1 MIDKM
6 YVALNQI
13 SMNLKFVFGL
23 ILFSLLFVFCTSFN
37 LTDSEA
43 FDFAKREI
51 LLRRIGHEV
60 LLQSGDST
68 SIVLPIEKISENEYQ
83 IKFEN
88 TFTFKPEVL
97 VTISQRFLTKDVL
110 SDEYLVTVLNC
121 RNSSV
126 IYGFTISK
134 NKKDALITCKGRK
147 QPKACYTISVKFKTP
162 PQSMGNYV
170 YLWVGLCLVVCLIFV
185 FLKRKKSKKVKVNVE
200 HDKMFSIGL
209 TVFDVQKRELQFH
222 DAIVDLTKTETRLL
236 LIFASSPNEI
246 IERSRLQKEIW
257 EDDGVIVGR
266 SLDMF
271 ISKLRKKLE
280 QDSSISLVVVRGKG
294 YKLEVTT

>member
-1 MIDKM
+1 M
-6 YVALNQI
+6 YFVLNQN
-13 SMNLKFVFGL
+13 SMNRKYVFGL

-37 LTDSEA
+37 TTDSDA
-43 FDFAKREI
+43 FDLAKREV

-68 SIVLPIEKISENEYQ
+68 SRILPIEKISDHEYQ
-83 IKFEN
+83 IKFKN
-88 TFTFKPEVL
+88 PFTFKPEAL

-110 SDEYLVTVLNC
+110 SDEYLVNVLNC
-121 RNSSV
+121 NNSSIV
-126 IYGFTISK
+126 YGFTISK

-147 QPKACYTISVKFKTP
+147 HPKACYTISVKFKTP
-162 PQSMGNYV
+162 PKSMGKHL
-170 YLWVGLCLVVCLIFV
+170 YLWVGLCLLVCLVFV
-185 FLKRKKSKKVKVNVE
+185 FFKRNKPKKAKVNE
-200 HDKMFSIGL
+200 EYDKRFNIGL

-222 DAIVDLTKTETRLL
+222 DVTVDLTKTETRLL

-257 EDDGVIVGR
+257 EDEGVVVGR

-294 YKLEVTT
+294 YKLEVIT

>member
-1 MIDKM
+1 M
-6 YVALNQI
+6 YFVLNQNN
-13 SMNLKFVFGL
+13 MNRKYVFGFF
-23 ILFSLLFVFCTSFN
+23 LFSLLFVFCTSFN
-37 LTDSEA
+37 ATDGDA
-43 FDFAKREI
+43 FALDKREI

-60 LLQSGDST
+60 LLQSGDSI
-68 SIVLPIEKISENEYQ
+68 SRILPIEKISDHEYQ

-88 TFTFKPEVL
+88 AFAFQPEALVL
-97 VTISQRFLTKDVL
+97 ITQQFLTKDVL
-110 SDEYLVTVLNC
+110 SDAYLVNVLNC
-121 RNSSV
+121 SNSNIV
-126 IYGFTISK
+126 YGFAISK
-134 NKKDALITCKGRK
+134 NKKEAVITCKGRK

-162 PQSMGNYV
+162 PKSIGNYL
-170 YLWVGLCLVVCLIFV
+170 YLCAGLCLLVCLVFI
-185 FLKRKKSKKVKVNVE
+185 FLKRNKPKNDKVNE
-200 HDKMFSIGL
+200 EYNKKFTIGL
-209 TVFDVQKRELQFH
+209 TVFDVDRRELQFH
-222 DAIVDLTKTETRLL
+222 DATVDLTKTETRLF

-257 EDDGVIVGR
+257 EDEGVIVGR